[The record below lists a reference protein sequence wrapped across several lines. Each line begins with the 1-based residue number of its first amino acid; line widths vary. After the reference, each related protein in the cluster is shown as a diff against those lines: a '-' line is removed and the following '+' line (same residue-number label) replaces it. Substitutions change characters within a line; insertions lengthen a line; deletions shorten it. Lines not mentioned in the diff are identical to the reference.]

1 MKLYTPKKSTFFVSV
16 VLASLGLIGT
26 IMNIPFVS
34 AIAFWFLFISY
45 LILVADM
52 LGGW

>member
-1 MKLYTPKKSTFFVSV
+1 MKLYTPKKSTLYVSV

-26 IMNIPFVS
+26 LVNIPFVS
-34 AIAFWFLFISY
+34 AIAFWFLFVSY
-45 LILVADM
+45 IILVVDL